1 MPIHNLT
8 LSNTLRPWR
17 ELLSEGIGKPLVNE
31 ITVEDLKEIADESI
45 VIDVREEY
53 EFIEV
58 RATGVKLLPLEQ
70 IPDAASTLPKEK
82 QIFIICASGNRSMVA
97 CEYLN
102 SKGFDAVNVIGG
114 TIAWNAAGYPVS
126 RGPFEHTEVF
136 Q

>member
-1 MPIHNLT
+1 
-8 LSNTLRPWR
+8 
-17 ELLSEGIGKPLVNE
+17 
-31 ITVEDLKEIADESI
+31 
-45 VIDVREEY
+45 
-53 EFIEV
+53 
-58 RATGVKLLPLEQ
+58 
-70 IPDAASTLPKEK
+70 
-82 QIFIICASGNRSMVA
+82 MVA

>member
-1 MPIHNLT
+1 MRIHNLT
-8 LSNTLRPWR
+8 LSNTPRTWR
-17 ELLSEGIGKPLVNE
+17 ELLSEGMDKPFVKE
-31 ITVEDLKEIADESI
+31 ITVEELKEIADESI

-58 RATGVKLLPLEQ
+58 RAIGVKLLPLEQ
-70 IPDAASTLPKEK
+70 IPDAASSLPREK

-102 SKGFDAVNVIGG
+102 SRGFDAVNVIGG

-126 RGPFEHTEVF
+126 RGPFEGTEVL

>member
-1 MPIHNLT
+1 M
-8 LSNTLRPWR
+8 
-17 ELLSEGIGKPLVNE
+17 SEGMGKPLVNE

-102 SKGFDAVNVIGG
+102 SKGFDAVNVVGG

>member
-1 MPIHNLT
+1 MD
-8 LSNTLRPWR
+8 
-17 ELLSEGIGKPLVNE
+17 KPSVND
-31 ITVEDLKEIADESI
+31 ITVENLKEITDESI

-82 QIFIICASGNRSMVA
+82 QIFIICASGNRSMIA
-97 CEYLN
+97 CEYLH
-102 SKGFDAVNVIGG
+102 SKGFEAVNVIGG

>member
-1 MPIHNLT
+1 M
-8 LSNTLRPWR
+8 
-17 ELLSEGIGKPLVNE
+17 SEGIGKPLVNE

-70 IPDAASTLPKEK
+70 IPDAAPTLSKEE
-82 QIFIICASGNRSMVA
+82 QIFIICASGNRSMIA

-102 SKGFDAVNVIGG
+102 SKGFEAVNVIGG

-126 RGPFEHTEVF
+126 SGPYEDNEVF
-136 Q
+136 

>member
-1 MPIHNLT
+1 MPIHSLT
-8 LSNTLRPWR
+8 LSSTQRPWR
-17 ELLSEGIGKPLVNE
+17 EILSEELEKPLVRE

-70 IPDAASTLPKEK
+70 IPDAATTLPKEK

-114 TIAWNAAGYPVS
+114 TIAWNTAGYPVS
-126 RGPFEHTEVF
+126 RGPFEDTEVF
-136 Q
+136 

>member
-1 MPIHNLT
+1 M
-8 LSNTLRPWR
+8 
-17 ELLSEGIGKPLVNE
+17 SEEMGKPLVKE

-58 RATGVKLLPLEQ
+58 RATGVRLLPLEQ

-114 TIAWNAAGYPVS
+114 TIAWTAAGYPVS

-136 Q
+136 

>member
-8 LSNTLRPWR
+8 LSNTSRPWR
-17 ELLSEGIGKPLVNE
+17 ELLSERMDKPSVNE
-31 ITVEDLKEIADESI
+31 ITVENLKEITDESI

-58 RATGVKLLPLEQ
+58 RATGVKLLPLEH
-70 IPDAASTLPKEK
+70 IPDAATTLPKEK
-82 QIFIICASGNRSMVA
+82 QIFIICASGNRSMIA

-102 SKGFDAVNVIGG
+102 SKGFEAVNVIGG

-126 RGPFEHTEVF
+126 SGPYEDNEVF
-136 Q
+136 

>member
-1 MPIHNLT
+1 MD
-8 LSNTLRPWR
+8 
-17 ELLSEGIGKPLVNE
+17 KPSVNE
-31 ITVEDLKEIADESI
+31 ITVENLKEITDESI

-53 EFIEV
+53 EFLEV

-70 IPDAASTLPKEK
+70 IPDAASNLPKEK
-82 QIFIICASGNRSMVA
+82 QIFIICASGNRSMIA

-102 SKGFDAVNVIGG
+102 SKGFEAVNVIGG

>member
-1 MPIHNLT
+1 MRIHNLT
-8 LSNTLRPWR
+8 LSNTPRTWR
-17 ELLSEGIGKPLVNE
+17 ELLSEGMDKPLVKE
-31 ITVEDLKEIADESI
+31 ITVEELKEIADESI

-58 RATGVKLLPLEQ
+58 RAIGVKLLPLEQ
-70 IPDAASTLPKEK
+70 IPDAASSLPKEK

-126 RGPFEHTEVF
+126 RGPFEATEVL

>member
-1 MPIHNLT
+1 M
-8 LSNTLRPWR
+8 
-17 ELLSEGIGKPLVNE
+17 SEGMGKPLVNE
-31 ITVEDLKEIADESI
+31 ITVEGLKEIADESI

-70 IPDAASTLPKEK
+70 IPDASSTLPKEK

-114 TIAWNAAGYPVS
+114 TIAWNAAGFPVRS
-126 RGPFEHTEVF
+126 GPFEDTEVF

>member
-8 LSNTLRPWR
+8 LSNTSRTGR
-17 ELLSEGIGKPLVNE
+17 ELLSEGMDKPLVKE
-31 ITVEDLKEIADESI
+31 ITVEELKEVADESI

-58 RATGVKLLPLEQ
+58 RAIGVKLLPLEQ
-70 IPDAASTLPKEK
+70 IPDAASSLPKEK

-126 RGPFEHTEVF
+126 RGPFEGTEVL

>member
-8 LSNTLRPWR
+8 LSNTSRTWR
-17 ELLSEGIGKPLVNE
+17 ELLSEGMDKPLVKE
-31 ITVEDLKEIADESI
+31 ITVEELKEVADESI

-58 RATGVKLLPLEQ
+58 RAIGVKLLPLEQ
-70 IPDAASTLPKEK
+70 IPDAASSLPKEK

-126 RGPFEHTEVF
+126 RGSFEATEVL

>member
-1 MPIHNLT
+1 M
-8 LSNTLRPWR
+8 
-17 ELLSEGIGKPLVNE
+17 SEGVDKPLVSE
-31 ITVEDLKEIADESI
+31 ITVEELKKIADESI

-58 RATGVKLLPLEQ
+58 RATGVKILPLEQ
-70 IPDAASTLPKEK
+70 IPDATSSLPKEK

-126 RGPFEHTEVF
+126 RGPFEATEVL

>member
-1 MPIHNLT
+1 MRIHNLT
-8 LSNTLRPWR
+8 LSNTPRTWR
-17 ELLSEGIGKPLVNE
+17 ELLSEGVDKPLVSE
-31 ITVEDLKEIADESI
+31 ITVEELKKIADESI

-58 RATGVKLLPLEQ
+58 RATGVKILPLEQ
-70 IPDAASTLPKEK
+70 IPDATSSLPKEK

-126 RGPFEHTEVF
+126 RGPFEDTEVF